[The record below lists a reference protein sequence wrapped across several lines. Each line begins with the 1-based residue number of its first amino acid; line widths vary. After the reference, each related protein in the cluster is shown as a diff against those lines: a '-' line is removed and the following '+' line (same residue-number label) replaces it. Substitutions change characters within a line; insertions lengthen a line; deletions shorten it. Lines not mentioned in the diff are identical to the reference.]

1 MLKMQLL
8 LKMLNNVGLFWSNDE
23 FKVTLISSFTGI

>member
-8 LKMLNNVGLFWSNDE
+8 LKMFNNVGLFWNNDE
-23 FKVTLISSFTGI
+23 FKVVPSFTGI